1 MDETEL
7 QQQFDAIYMAILH
20 GRVNAARSAFEAS
33 IEMEVEKKLDQ
44 TVKILKTNGI
54 DSLIKE
60 IEKLKP

>member
-20 GRVNAARSAFEAS
+20 GHVNAARSAFEAS